1 MSKKAFDKMAQGLSD
16 AIAFAKGEADLAEYR
31 IHVPAQ
37 IDVKALRKRLGLTQ
51 SEFAARFGFNVS
63 RLRDWEQ
70 GRSNPDSAARA
81 YLVVIEREPEAV
93 SRALEAA

>member
-1 MSKKAFDKMAQGLSD
+1 MSKKAFDKIASGLSE
-16 AIAFAKGEADLAEYR
+16 AIAFAEGRADLAEYR
-31 IHVPAQ
+31 VYVPSQ

-51 SEFAARFGFNVS
+51 PEFAARFGFNVG

-81 YLVVIEREPEAV
+81 YLVVIEREPDAV
-93 SRALEAA
+93 RRALEAA

>member
-1 MSKKAFDKMAQGLSD
+1 MSKKAFDKIASGLSE
-16 AIAFAKGEADLAEYR
+16 AIAFTEGRADLAEYR
-31 IHVPAQ
+31 VHVPSQ

-51 SEFAARFGFNVS
+51 PEFAARFGFNVS

-81 YLVVIEREPEAV
+81 YLVVIEREPDAV
-93 SRALEAA
+93 RRALDAA

>member
-1 MSKKAFDKMAQGLSD
+1 MSKKAFDKIASGLSD
-16 AIAFAKGEADLAEYR
+16 AIAFAKGDADLAEYR

-51 SEFAARFGFNVS
+51 PEFAARFGFNVS